1 VWFLATPAKAQSR
14 GSEGDGLDTGFDMKK
29 LQHDLI
35 RGFVCGP
42 LVFSRAAAPMFNE
55 VL

>member
-1 VWFLATPAKAQSR
+1 VWFLATPAKVRSR

-35 RGFVCGP
+35 RGLVCGP
-42 LVFSRAAAPMFNE
+42 LVFSGAATTMFSE